1 MKRLKEKYSFLVRLG
16 ITAGVLL
23 LTQHALAA
31 GTTAGTDVD
40 NLATVNYAVG
50 GAAQTL
56 IESSPI
62 GNDVPGA
69 TNGTVTS
76 FEVDNRVD
84 FTVAQVGTAHTTVSP
99 GDTDAFVEF
108 TLSND
113 GNSPMDFRMV
123 ALQLASGDGA
133 VNSLVDTDVDMVNVR
148 VRVGNGGGVPV
159 LGDFDFVDEIL
170 EDETVTIYVF
180 ADAGLGLSNAD
191 IANLELSATAA
202 AVDGIG
208 GTLGADLVDDAGVAD
223 DPAVVDIVFADGVV
237 TPPGL
242 GDGVESDR
250 DGFEVDSAELEI
262 TKVATVLDDPFNG
275 TTFPK
280 AIPGATVQ
288 YVITVDNTGTLD
300 ADNVVITDAIDTDV
314 NMIFDFYGGHDVE
327 IVNNLVTVTPCDVE
341 NLADSD
347 GCGLAG
353 QNLTIGD
360 PTDLPLTVLAGTIMT
375 ITYRVTIP

>member
-1 MKRLKEKYSFLVRLG
+1 MKRLKERCSFLVRLG
-16 ITAGVLL
+16 MTATVLL
-23 LTQHALAA
+23 LSQHALAA

-40 NLATVNYAVG
+40 NLATVNYDVG

-56 IESSPI
+56 IESSPT

-69 TNGTVTS
+69 TNGTATS

-84 FTVAQVGTAHTTVSP
+84 FTVAQVGAAHTTVSP
-99 GDTDAFVEF
+99 GETDAYVEF
-108 TLSND
+108 TLTND
-113 GNSPMDFRMV
+113 GNSPMDFRLV
-123 ALQLASGDGA
+123 VNQLASGDGA
-133 VNSLVDTDVDMVNVR
+133 VNTLVDTDVDMANVR
-148 VRVGNGGGVPV
+148 VRAGNGGGAPG
-159 LGDFDFVDEIL
+159 LGDHPYVDEIA
-170 EDETVTIYVF
+170 EDATVTIYVF

-191 IANLELSATAA
+191 IANLELVATAA
-202 AVDGIG
+202 AAGAADS
-208 GTLGADLVDDAGVAD
+208 LGADLVDDAGSAD
-223 DPAVVDIVFADGVV
+223 DPAAVDIVFADGVV

-280 AIPGATVQ
+280 AIPGATVE
-288 YVITVDNTGTLD
+288 YVITVDNTGSLD

-314 NMIFDFYGGHDVE
+314 NMIFDFYGGDDVE
-327 IVNNLVTVTPCDVE
+327 IVNNLVTVTPCNTDA
-341 NLADSD
+341 LDADND
-347 GCGLAG
+347 GCALDG
-353 QNLTIGD
+353 QDLTVGD
-360 PTDLPLTVLAGTIMT
+360 PTDLPLTVAAGTIMT